1 MDAVG
6 PQDIHRIVAVTDEI
20 GIHREAVRIPLG
32 TEGVGQVTLAGTIV
46 EIVAPAQGDFEA
58 WVIGLGD
65 RIRSL
70 DLSGVQ
76 KAAG

>member
-6 PQDIHRIVAVTDEI
+6 PKEIGSILAVTDEI

-32 TEGVGQVTLAGTIV
+32 TEGEGRVTLDGRVV
-46 EIVAPAQGDFEA
+46 EIVAPTQGSFEA
-58 WVIGLGD
+58 WVATLGD
-65 RIRSL
+65 RIATL

-76 KAAG
+76 RAED